1 MYLYVGHDIAIHS
14 QFYRKHPVAQELGK
28 ISGQKVILLYKYI
41 YVNIYIDLINGV
53 CVYIEV
59 IPV

>member
-41 YVNIYIDLINGV
+41 YVNIYIDIINGV
-53 CVYIEV
+53 CV
-59 IPV
+59 